1 MNVLPGSSNALGRH
15 LKRRQ
20 GMGGQSMVEFLI
32 LLPSL
37 LLIVFGIIQFALI
50 FQANST
56 LRHAAFIGA
65 RQGALSNGKMESI
78 KDGVASGMT
87 PLFMRVNSSVP
98 GITDLARA
106 RMISTIEIFNPHTAS
121 IEILSPTSDAFEE
134 HNNGVAIPNDNLM
147 YRPTTVK
154 GGVSVQD
161 ANLLKIRV
169 SYCFKLVVPFVNKL
183 IYGMAVGLEETKV
196 LTGISFNDAGST
208 ESKPN
213 MCTNI
218 NKVKAEA
225 ADSVVNEINS
235 RAGPLA
241 PLAGSLSSTA
251 TTIIN
256 NAFDN
261 LPLLNWNMGGVR
273 IPIVTEAVIRMQTPY
288 QLGAN
293 VSP

>member
-1 MNVLPGSSNALGRH
+1 
-15 LKRRQ
+15 
-20 GMGGQSMVEFLI
+20 
-32 LLPSL
+32 
-37 LLIVFGIIQFALI
+37 
-50 FQANST
+50 
-56 LRHAAFIGA
+56 
-65 RQGALSNGKMESI
+65 MESI

-106 RMISTIEIFNPHTAS
+106 RMISTIEIFNPHTAY
-121 IEILSPTSDAFEE
+121 IEILSPTPEVFEE

-147 YRPTTVK
+147 YRSTTEK

-169 SYCFKLVVPFVNKL
+169 SYCFKLVVPLVNKL

-225 ADSVVNEINS
+225 ADSGLLS
-235 RAGPLA
+235 PAARAAAMAELCSA
-241 PLAGSLSSTA
+241 RERAAALAGLSTA
-251 TTIIN
+251 
-256 NAFDN
+256 AERSELLLH
-261 LPLLNWNMGGVR
+261 LPLHLLLHPGQSLGLLLGLHQRRRAASPKLGRGACSRELGQLQLPARPGDDVGAVAGAAASVLCSSRVQAAALHKGCEYAAWQLLQGRQVRHAGG
-273 IPIVTEAVIRMQTPY
+273 
-288 QLGAN
+288 G
-293 VSP
+293 

>member
-1 MNVLPGSSNALGRH
+1 
-15 LKRRQ
+15 
-20 GMGGQSMVEFLI
+20 MGGQSMVEFLI

-37 LLIVFGIIQFALI
+37 LLIVFGIIQFSLI
-50 FQANST
+50 FQANSI
-56 LRHAAFIGA
+56 LRHAAFVGA

-121 IEILSPTSDAFEE
+121 IEILSPTSEAFEE

-169 SYCFKLVVPFVNKL
+169 SYCFKLVVPLVNKL

-241 PLAGSLSSTA
+241 PLTGSLSSTA

>member
-1 MNVLPGSSNALGRH
+1 
-15 LKRRQ
+15 
-20 GMGGQSMVEFLI
+20 MGGQSMVEFLI

-56 LRHAAFIGA
+56 LRHAAFVGA

-106 RMISTIEIFNPHTAS
+106 RMISTIEIFNPHTTF

-134 HNNGVAIPNDNLM
+134 HNTFHNNVFAIPNDNLM
-147 YRPTTVK
+147 YRPTAIK

-169 SYCFKLVVPFVNKL
+169 SYCFKLVVPLVNKL

-196 LTGISFNDAGST
+196 LAGISFNDAGST

-241 PLAGSLSSTA
+241 PLTGSLSSTA

-261 LPLLNWNMGGVR
+261 VPFLNWNMGGVR
-273 IPIVTEAVIRMQTPY
+273 IPIVTEAVIRMQTPF
-288 QLGAN
+288 QLGEN

>member
-1 MNVLPGSSNALGRH
+1 
-15 LKRRQ
+15 
-20 GMGGQSMVEFLI
+20 MGGQSMVEFLI

-37 LLIVFGIIQFALI
+37 LLIVFGIIQFSLI
-50 FQANST
+50 FQANSI

-121 IEILSPTSDAFEE
+121 IEILSPTSEAFEE
-134 HNNGVAIPNDNLM
+134 HNIFVVHNNGFAIPNDNLM

-169 SYCFKLVVPFVNKL
+169 SYCFKLVVPLVNKL

-241 PLAGSLSSTA
+241 PLTGSLSSTA

>member
-1 MNVLPGSSNALGRH
+1 
-15 LKRRQ
+15 
-20 GMGGQSMVEFLI
+20 MGGQSMVEFLI

-37 LLIVFGIIQFALI
+37 LLIVFGIIQFSLI
-50 FQANST
+50 FQANSI
-56 LRHAAFIGA
+56 LRHAAFVGA

-121 IEILSPTSDAFEE
+121 IEILSPTSEAFEE
-134 HNNGVAIPNDNLM
+134 HNIGFAIPNDNLM

-169 SYCFKLVVPFVNKL
+169 SYCFKLVVPLVNKL

-241 PLAGSLSSTA
+241 PLTGSLSSTA
-251 TTIIN
+251 TTIIS

-273 IPIVTEAVIRMQTPY
+273 IPIVTEAVIRMQTPF
-288 QLGAN
+288 QLGEN

>member
-1 MNVLPGSSNALGRH
+1 
-15 LKRRQ
+15 
-20 GMGGQSMVEFLI
+20 MGGQSMVEFLI

-37 LLIVFGIIQFALI
+37 LLIVFGIIQFSLI
-50 FQANST
+50 FQANSI

-121 IEILSPTSDAFEE
+121 IEILSPTPEVFEE

-169 SYCFKLVVPFVNKL
+169 SDCFKLVVPLVNKL

-241 PLAGSLSSTA
+241 PLTGSLSSTA

>member
-1 MNVLPGSSNALGRH
+1 
-15 LKRRQ
+15 
-20 GMGGQSMVEFLI
+20 MGGQSMVEFLI

-50 FQANST
+50 FQANSI

-121 IEILSPTSDAFEE
+121 IEILSPTSEAFEE
-134 HNNGVAIPNDNLM
+134 HNIFVVHNNGFAIPNDNLM

-169 SYCFKLVVPFVNKL
+169 SYCFKLVVPLVNKL

-241 PLAGSLSSTA
+241 PLTGSLSSTA

>member
-1 MNVLPGSSNALGRH
+1 
-15 LKRRQ
+15 
-20 GMGGQSMVEFLI
+20 MGGQSMVEFLI

-37 LLIVFGIIQFALI
+37 LLIVFGIIQFSLI
-50 FQANST
+50 FQANSI
-56 LRHAAFIGA
+56 LRHAAFVGA

-121 IEILSPTSDAFEE
+121 IEILSPTSEAFKE

-147 YRPTTVK
+147 YRPTTVE